1 MLFSAWASCAQSP
14 VEFIENKG
22 QWGDWFQY
30 RATTSGADI
39 MLEKDGFRYILGEP
53 SIKNKVDSFHLG
65 QIKQPP
71 LLKFHVYKVTFE
83 GANTHAEITGKKPQT
98 TYNNYFLGNDSTR
111 WKSGIHPCLAVDY
124 THLYDGIDMHVS
136 SDKGYLM
143 YEFMVQPKA
152 DAGQIKMRFDGQTN
166 LKLKNGKLTIHTTV
180 GDIEELKPYVYQYVN
195 DQRVDVP
202 CDYQLTDNILTF
214 NFPNDYDHS
223 QLLVIDPTVVFCTLT
238 GSTADNWGFTATY
251 DAEGDFYAGGLVNT
265 LAYGGSFPVTTGAF
279 QTTFGGGYTE
289 FEPGTGPYTGDE
301 IVPAYAADISIIK
314 YNPTCSGKLYAT
326 YIGGSGNDHTHS
338 MIVDA
343 TGNLI
348 IAGRTKSLDYPTTST
363 AYQTTNNGGW
373 DIVVTK
379 LTPDGSSLVGSTYI
393 GGTSDDGMNGDSTEY
408 WYGGL
413 KYNYGDDARSEVQ
426 VDNTGSI
433 FMAGSTRSTNFPT
446 TPTAISTTLSGLQ
459 DGVVFKLNNDLS
471 SLIWSTYVGGNGDD
485 AAYVLA
491 FDTGQAAIYVAG
503 GTNST
508 DLPVTSGSLHSTYQG
523 DSADGFVLKFKNS
536 SPYNV
541 LKGTYVGTSHY
552 DQVYGIQVS
561 SDNSV
566 YVMGQS
572 VGGAFPVTS
581 GTYANANSC
590 QFAMK
595 MDADLSTDLIS
606 TVFGNSDAAHTNIS
620 PVAFLVD
627 TCNNVYISGWGGDL
641 GIAEV
646 KSGLCTDMPLSTDAF
661 QSTTDGRDFYFIV
674 LGADMSTLRYATYYG
689 RSSPVP
695 FLGEHVDG
703 GTSRFDKH
711 GIIYQAICANCGGP
725 SGPAFPTTDG
735 AFATLDGSPNCN
747 EAALKIAFNIGPVS
761 ASITAGPSTD
771 GCAPLTVNFTN
782 TSNNALSFLWN
793 WGDGSGTDTG
803 YAPSH
808 TFTTPGVYTVTL
820 SAANSNACFRT
831 TDTAHLTITVS
842 TDTLSPAFD
851 VLVTDSCGPYTANFI
866 NTSVYG
872 TEAGAAAHTTF
883 TWHFG
888 DGTTFTGV
896 NPPMHTYADTGIYTI
911 TLLMVDTTACN
922 SPDSVSKKISIHGQ
936 RVTASF
942 SITDSV
948 CEGVPIGVINT
959 STNVIT
965 YIWNFGNG
973 TTSTSSSPIITF
985 DTVGTFTIT
994 LITVNPGACNLS
1006 DTVHATITVES
1017 GPTANFTYT
1026 PITPVPN
1033 SAVTFTN
1040 LSLNATSY
1048 SWDFGDATTSTE
1060 ANPVHMYNKT
1070 GGYNV
1075 CLNAYNG
1082 SNCPARICKTVP
1094 TDIEPIIGLPSG
1106 FSPNGDGEND
1116 VLYVRGAAIKTLDL
1130 KIYNR
1135 WGELVFETTSQSIGW
1150 DGTFN
1155 GKPQPIDAYAFVLSV
1170 SFIDG
1175 SQQLKKGNVTLLR

>member
-1 MLFSAWASCAQSP
+1 MLFSALASYAQSP

-22 QWGDWFQY
+22 QWGNWFQY
-30 RATTSGADI
+30 RANTVGGDVL
-39 MLEKDGFRYILGEP
+39 LENDGFRYILGDP
-53 SIKNKVDSFHLG
+53 AINNKMDSFHLG
-65 QIKQPP
+65 MIKHPP
-71 LLKFHVYKVTFE
+71 ILNFHVYKVTFE
-83 GANTHAEITGKKPQT
+83 GANKAVLTGRKPQS
-98 TYNNYFLGNDSTR
+98 TYYNYFLGDNKNN

-124 THLYDGIDMHVS
+124 DHLYDGIDMHVS

-152 DAGQIKMRFDGQTN
+152 DAAQIRMKFEGQNTLYIKGD
-166 LKLKNGKLTIHTTV
+166 KLIVHTSV
-180 GDIEELKPYVYQYVN
+180 GDVEELKPYVYQYIN

-202 CDYQLTDNILTF
+202 CEYQLNKNELTF
-214 NFPNDYDHS
+214 NFPDGYDHT

-251 DAEGDFYAGGLVNT
+251 DNEGNFYAGGLVNT
-265 LAYGGSFPVTTGAF
+265 VTFPGTSFPVSPGAF
-279 QTTFGGGYTE
+279 QTTYGGGYGE
-289 FEPGTGPYTGDE
+289 GYASEGY
-301 IVPAYAADISIIK
+301 AYGADISIIK
-314 YNPTCSGKLYAT
+314 YNPTCSSRIYAT
-326 YIGGSGNDHTHS
+326 YIGGLGNEHPHS
-338 MIVDA
+338 MIVDTA
-343 TGNLI
+343 DNLI
-348 IAGRTKSLDYPTTST
+348 IAGRTKSQNYPVTSS
-363 AYQTTNNGGW
+363 AYDTTNKGGW

-379 LTPDGSSLVGSTYI
+379 LNATGTALIGSTYI
-393 GGTSDDGMNGDSTEY
+393 GGSGDDGVNFDSTEA
-408 WYGGL
+408 GAGHL

-426 VDNTGSI
+426 VDKQGNI
-433 FMAGSTRSTNFPT
+433 YVAGCTNSTDFPT
-446 TPTAISTTLSGLQ
+446 TSSAISTTLSGLQ
-459 DGVVFKLNNDLS
+459 DGVAFKLNSDLS
-471 SLIWSTYVGGNGDD
+471 SLIWSTYVGGSGDD

-508 DLPVTSGSLHSTYQG
+508 NLPVTSGSLHSTYQG

-536 SPYNV
+536 PPYNV

-552 DQVYGIQVS
+552 DQVYGVQVS

-572 VGGAFPVTS
+572 VGGSFPVTS
-581 GTYANANSC
+581 GTYSNPNSC

-595 MDADLSTDLIS
+595 MDADLSTDLVS
-606 TVFGNSDAAHTNIS
+606 TVFGNEDPTHTNIS
-620 PVAFLVD
+620 PVAFLID
-627 TCNNVYISGWGGDL
+627 TCQNVYISGWGGNL
-641 GIAEV
+641 GFPSI
-646 KSGLCTDMPLSTDAF
+646 KSGECSGMPLSTDAY

-674 LGADMSTLRYATYYG
+674 LGADMATLRYATYYG
-689 RSSPVP
+689 RSSADIVQ
-695 FLGEHVDG
+695 GEHVDG

-711 GIIYQAICANCGGP
+711 GIIYQAICANCRGYDMGP
-725 SGPAFPTTDG
+725 GDPPFPTTSG
-735 AFATLDGSPNCN
+735 AWATIDGSGNCN

-851 VLVTDSCGPYTANFI
+851 VIVTDSCGPYTANFI

-883 TWHFG
+883 TWHLG

-896 NPPMHTYADTGIYTI
+896 TPPMHTYADTGIYTI

-922 SPDSVSKKISIHGQ
+922 SPDSVSKTISIHGQ

-973 TTSTSSSPIITF
+973 TTSTSSSPVITF

-1094 TDIEPIIGLPSG
+1094 TDIQPIIGLPSG